1 MIKWRGITF
10 RLHPLFVLLMAV
22 SVLTGQFAE
31 LITLFFIVLIHEL
44 GHVAAALRFGWRIR
58 EVRLL
63 PFGGVA
69 EVEEAGTLPARQEWM
84 VTLAG
89 PLQNAW
95 LAACGWAIGRAGW
108 ADPAWTAGFV
118 AANAWIGLFNLLP
131 ILPLD
136 GGKLMQTWLSLHL
149 PYHAALRWSVGLSL
163 AGSALMVAAAAA
175 PPLTGGRVQL
185 NLLAIG
191 LFLAVS
197 NWYHWRHIPYVF
209 FRFLVHRSRRSA
221 EKMNAGTIAHPI
233 VLSHHRPLSA
243 VIRLLMKERYHL
255 VYVMKGGRIQ
265 RVIPEGA
272 VIEGFLARMRS
283 K

>member
-1 MIKWRGITF
+1 
-10 RLHPLFVLLMAV
+10 MAV
-22 SVLTGQFAE
+22 SAMTGRFVE
-31 LITLFFIVLIHEL
+31 LITLFCIVLIHEM
-44 GHVAAALRFGWRIR
+44 GHVAAARRFGWRIR

-69 EVEEAGTLPARQEWM
+69 EVEEAGTLPAREEWI

-89 PLQNAW
+89 PLQNVW
-95 LAACGWAIGRAGW
+95 LAVCGWAMGRAGW
-108 ADPAWTAGFV
+108 ADPVWAADFLTANV
-118 AANAWIGLFNLLP
+118 WIGLFNLLP

-136 GGKLMQTWLSLHL
+136 GGKLMQTWLSLRL

-163 AGSALMVAAAAA
+163 AGSALMVATAAA
-175 PPLTGGRVQL
+175 PLLAGGRLQL

-197 NWYHWRHIPYVF
+197 NWYQWRHIPFVF

-221 EKMNAGTIAHPI
+221 EKMDAGTLAHPI
-233 VLSHHRPLSA
+233 VLAHHRPLSA

-255 VYVMKGGRIQ
+255 VYVMNGGRIQ

-272 VIEGFLARMRS
+272 VIEGVLAQIRPE
-283 K
+283 